1 MIVNNVRY
9 SESAPLFELRDA
21 AVQIA
26 GRQILQPVTHTFT
39 PGRVTGLIGHNGS
52 GKSTLLSLL
61 SRQNTHHTGDIL
73 WQKRPVTDWPS
84 REFARHVAYL
94 PQQLPPAEGM
104 TVKELVTLGR
114 YAWHG
119 ALKRASNEDM
129 ASVDEA
135 INSVDLHWASE
146 HLVEQLS
153 GGERQRAWLAMCVVQ
168 ASHCLLLD
176 EPTSAL
182 DIAHQKEVLQVI
194 HDLSRTRNLTVIMV
208 LHDINMAARFCDE
221 FVALRHGQT
230 VFKGDAQALMTA
242 EQLSAIYHVPM
253 GVTHPEPSL
262 PPISYVK

>member
-1 MIVNNVRY
+1 MVKNCELIPCFDLHNVG
-9 SESAPLFELRDA
+9 
-21 AVQIA
+21 VQLD
-26 GRQILQPVTHTFT
+26 GRQLLQPISHTFT

-52 GKSTLLSLL
+52 GKSTLIKLL
-61 SRQNTHHTGDIL
+61 SRQPSSSYSGEIY
-73 WQKRPVTDWPS
+73 WQQQPIEQWS
-84 REFARHVAYL
+84 AREFARHVAYL

-104 TVKELVTLGR
+104 TVEELVTLGR

-119 ALKRASNEDM
+119 ALKAVSQQDKRL
-129 ASVDEA
+129 VDEA
-135 INSVDLHWASE
+135 IESVDLRWAKD
-146 HLVEQLS
+146 HFVEQLS

-194 HDLSRTRNLTVIMV
+194 HQLSRQRNLTVIMV

-221 FVALRHGQT
+221 FIALRQGAT
-230 VFKGDAQALMTA
+230 IFKGDVCALMTP

-253 GVTHPEPSL
+253 DVIHPDSNL
-262 PPISYVK
+262 PPICYVK